1 MTISDN
7 TVFEGPLRQL
17 ARSAWQ
23 LLLLIGVLA
32 VALGVIVLAWPGKT
46 LFVAGV
52 LFGIYLVVSGI
63 GYVFAAFGTHTGAAM
78 RVLTFITGIVS
89 LVLGFFCF
97 RDKFEA
103 VTLLAIWI
111 GISWLF
117 RGMTLLAAALS
128 FDQLPG
134 RGWQVL
140 SGLIIVIGGAVLI
153 VSPLDS
159 IAILTLVAG
168 CWLIAIGIVDVITRV
183 PGSQPNESLTDL
195 AGSPTAVAARPRTPG
210 TARRDPL
217 AARVIGRSTP
227 RCGAAGAARY
237 WDGNRSC
244 VAVALAEPPASS
256 HAWKVSSRTVRSSA
270 GSSSSRRSS
279 D

>member
-1 MTISDN
+1 MSILTNDVHMTHSN
-7 TVFEGPLRQL
+7 QTVFEGPLQQL

-63 GYVFAAFGTHTGAAM
+63 GYVFAAFGVHAGGAM

-111 GISWLF
+111 GVSWLF

-128 FDQLPG
+128 FDHLPG

-140 SGLIIVIGGAVLI
+140 SGLIIVVGGAVLI

-168 CWLIAIGIVDVITRV
+168 CWLIAIGVVDIINAFQVRHRTKHAA
-183 PGSQPNESLTDL
+183 ESL
-195 AGSPTAVAARPRTPG
+195 
-210 TARRDPL
+210 
-217 AARVIGRSTP
+217 
-227 RCGAAGAARY
+227 GAAA
-237 WDGNRSC
+237 
-244 VAVALAEPPASS
+244 
-256 HAWKVSSRTVRSSA
+256 
-270 GSSSSRRSS
+270 
-279 D
+279 

>member
-1 MTISDN
+1 MLNCVAADIFFTPILANDIGMTTSEK
-7 TVFEGPLRQL
+7 TVFEGPLQQL

-23 LLLLIGVLA
+23 VLLLTGILA
-32 VALGVIVLAWPGKT
+32 VALGIIVLAWPGKT

-63 GYVFAAFGTHTGAAM
+63 GYVFAAFGIHAGAAM

-89 LVLGFFCF
+89 LILGFFCF

-111 GISWLF
+111 GVSWLF

-128 FDQLPG
+128 LDNMPG

-140 SGLIIVIGGAVLI
+140 SGVIIVVGGAVLI

-168 CWLIAIGIVDVITRV
+168 CWLIAIGIVDVITAF
-183 PGSQPNESLTDL
+183 Q
-195 AGSPTAVAARPRTPG
+195 
-210 TARRDPL
+210 
-217 AARVIGRSTP
+217 
-227 RCGAAGAARY
+227 
-237 WDGNRSC
+237 
-244 VAVALAEPPASS
+244 
-256 HAWKVSSRTVRSSA
+256 VRSRA
-270 GSSSSRRSS
+270 KA
-279 D
+279 

>member
-1 MTISDN
+1 MPNCVAADIFFRAAMANHIAMTISDN
-7 TVFEGPLRQL
+7 PVFEGPLRQL

-63 GYVFAAFGTHTGAAM
+63 GYVFAAFGMHAGAAM

-111 GISWLF
+111 GVSWLF

-128 FDQLPG
+128 LDPLPG

-140 SGLIIVIGGAVLI
+140 SGLIIVVGGAVLI

-159 IAILTLVAG
+159 IAVLTLVAG
-168 CWLIAIGIVDVITRV
+168 CWLIAIGIVDVITALQVRSRAKHAT
-183 PGSQPNESLTDL
+183 GS
-195 AGSPTAVAARPRTPG
+195 V
-210 TARRDPL
+210 
-217 AARVIGRSTP
+217 
-227 RCGAAGAARY
+227 GAA
-237 WDGNRSC
+237 
-244 VAVALAEPPASS
+244 
-256 HAWKVSSRTVRSSA
+256 
-270 GSSSSRRSS
+270 
-279 D
+279 